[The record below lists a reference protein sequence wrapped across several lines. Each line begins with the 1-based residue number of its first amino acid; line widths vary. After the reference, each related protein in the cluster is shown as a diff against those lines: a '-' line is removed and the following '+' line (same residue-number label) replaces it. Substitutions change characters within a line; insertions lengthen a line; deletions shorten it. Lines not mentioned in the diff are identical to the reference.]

1 MSAIACGARSKRESR
16 SASGSVQ
23 NWVSFA
29 GLTARSRA
37 SSMHCV
43 ASGRR
48 WPRPSAASWT
58 CWGSSSDRWPTSR
71 TASRRSSPSLSVRR
85 GGTSRSR
92 RLATDDARRQV
103 EPEGSSPSPNRA
115 DGVSWVHKLAGRASV
130 PYDAG
135 MERTT
140 SRRPRRGG
148 GAKASPAGVAP
159 TRTELTVAPA
169 VEIELLVPGEPPE
182 PSFAARVPPP
192 APERRR
198 PTTRHAIFF
207 DVENTSHPAHIERV
221 IERLAIDHLGRSTEF
236 VAVRNW
242 RVIAPETARLLARH
256 GAQLVHSAPSTGVR
270 DWSDLRIAVS
280 AGVWLGSGRPG
291 DLIEIISDDRAFDAV
306 GDVAA
311 VLGVEYRRL
320 SYRGLTG
327 LAAASEEAPTTEAQ
341 APREGRGRRGGRGRR
356 RSGRGGRS
364 RFDQGARGPTPPRGG
379 SPSQPP
385 PARAPEPARVQPDAD
400 AHTAPHDELV
410 EVVRELADHAPNG
423 AVLIDTLA
431 RALKERGF
439 SRPPGSPRLIT
450 RLRRIRQLQVSQTGR
465 ITLADGGRAAATPAD
480 ESPLADAEVEA
491 AEVDLVAAAEEATPG
506 NEVSPAP
513 DAPQRSRRR
522 RRRGGRGRGRGR
534 GGSVGGAPNRAY
546 L

>member
-1 MSAIACGARSKRESR
+1 MAKKKR
-16 SASGSVQ
+16 
-23 NWVSFA
+23 
-29 GLTARSRA
+29 
-37 SSMHCV
+37 
-43 ASGRR
+43 
-48 WPRPSAASWT
+48 
-58 CWGSSSDRWPTSR
+58 PTPSR
-71 TASRRSSPSLSVRR
+71 TRKPVKTTRKS
-85 GGTSRSR
+85 TK
-92 RLATDDARRQV
+92 T
-103 EPEGSSPSPNRA
+103 RA
-115 DGVSWVHKLAGRASV
+115 
-130 PYDAG
+130 
-135 MERTT
+135 
-140 SRRPRRGG
+140 
-148 GAKASPAGVAP
+148 AP
-159 TRTELTVAPA
+159 PPKETVAPETTALA
-169 VEIELLVPGEPPE
+169 VRTATPE
-182 PSFAARVPPP
+182 RVFAGRVRPP
-192 APERRR
+192 APPSPLPTGRR
-198 PTTRHAIFF
+198 AIFV
-207 DVENTSHPAHIERV
+207 DVENSSRADHIGRV
-221 IERLAIDHLGRSTEF
+221 LDHLAIDRADRRVDLI
-236 VAVRNW
+236 AVGNW
-242 RVIAPETARLLARH
+242 RVIGADSARLLARR

-327 LAAASEEAPTTEAQ
+327 LAAASEEAPAPEAQ

-364 RFDQGARGPTPPRGG
+364 RFDQGARGSTPPRGG
-379 SPSQPP
+379 SPSQPS

-534 GGSVGGAPNRAY
+534 GGGGAGGTAEPVPAPA
-546 L
+546 

>member
-1 MSAIACGARSKRESR
+1 MAKKKR
-16 SASGSVQ
+16 
-23 NWVSFA
+23 
-29 GLTARSRA
+29 
-37 SSMHCV
+37 
-43 ASGRR
+43 
-48 WPRPSAASWT
+48 
-58 CWGSSSDRWPTSR
+58 PTPSR
-71 TASRRSSPSLSVRR
+71 TRKPVKTTRKSTKTRAAPPPKE
-85 GGTSRSR
+85 T
-92 RLATDDARRQV
+92 V
-103 EPEGSSPSPNRA
+103 EPETTALALRTATPER
-115 DGVSWVHKLAGRASV
+115 VLAGRV
-130 PYDAG
+130 
-135 MERTT
+135 R
-140 SRRPRRGG
+140 
-148 GAKASPAGVAP
+148 
-159 TRTELTVAPA
+159 
-169 VEIELLVPGEPPE
+169 
-182 PSFAARVPPP
+182 PP
-192 APERRR
+192 APPSPLPTGRR
-198 PTTRHAIFF
+198 AIFV
-207 DVENTSHPAHIERV
+207 DVENSSRADHIGRV
-221 IERLAIDHLGRSTEF
+221 LDHLAIDRADRRVDLI
-236 VAVRNW
+236 AVGNW
-242 RVIAPETARLLARH
+242 RVIGADSARLLARR

-327 LAAASEEAPTTEAQ
+327 LAAASEEAPAPEAQ
-341 APREGRGRRGGRGRR
+341 APREGRGGRRGGRGRR

-379 SPSQPP
+379 SPSQPS
-385 PARAPEPARVQPDAD
+385 PARAPEPARVPPDAD

-513 DAPQRSRRR
+513 DAPPRSRRRR
-522 RRRGGRGRGRGR
+522 RRRGGRGRGRG
-534 GGSVGGAPNRAY
+534 GGGAGGTAEPVPAPA
-546 L
+546 

>member
-1 MSAIACGARSKRESR
+1 MAKPKRAAKQTKKPTR
-16 SASGSVQ
+16 NPAPKP
-23 NWVSFA
+23 
-29 GLTARSRA
+29 T
-37 SSMHCV
+37 
-43 ASGRR
+43 
-48 WPRPSAASWT
+48 RP
-58 CWGSSSDRWPTSR
+58 R
-71 TASRRSSPSLSVRR
+71 TA
-85 GGTSRSR
+85 
-92 RLATDDARRQV
+92 A
-103 EPEGSSPSPNRA
+103 
-115 DGVSWVHKLAGRASV
+115 
-130 PYDAG
+130 
-135 MERTT
+135 
-140 SRRPRRGG
+140 
-148 GAKASPAGVAP
+148 AP
-159 TRTELTVAPA
+159 TPA
-169 VEIELLVPGEPPE
+169 EAPE
-182 PSFAARVPPP
+182 PVSTLPALRTATPERGFAARVKPP
-192 APERRR
+192 APSPPLPTGRR
-198 PTTRHAIFF
+198 AIFV
-207 DVENTSHPAHIERV
+207 DVENSSRADHIGRV
-221 IERLAIDHLGRSTEF
+221 LDHLAIDRADRRVDLI
-236 VAVRNW
+236 AVGNW
-242 RVIAPETARLLARH
+242 RVIGADSARLLARR
-256 GAQLVHSAPSTGVR
+256 GDQLVHSAPSTGVR

-327 LAAASEEAPTTEAQ
+327 LAAASEEAPATEAQ

>member
-1 MSAIACGARSKRESR
+1 MAKKKR
-16 SASGSVQ
+16 SA
-23 NWVSFA
+23 
-29 GLTARSRA
+29 
-37 SSMHCV
+37 
-43 ASGRR
+43 
-48 WPRPSAASWT
+48 P
-58 CWGSSSDRWPTSR
+58 SR
-71 TASRRSSPSLSVRR
+71 TRKPVKTTRKSTKTRAAPPPKE
-85 GGTSRSR
+85 T
-92 RLATDDARRQV
+92 V
-103 EPEGSSPSPNRA
+103 EPETTALAVRTATPER
-115 DGVSWVHKLAGRASV
+115 VFAGRV
-130 PYDAG
+130 
-135 MERTT
+135 R
-140 SRRPRRGG
+140 
-148 GAKASPAGVAP
+148 
-159 TRTELTVAPA
+159 
-169 VEIELLVPGEPPE
+169 
-182 PSFAARVPPP
+182 PP
-192 APERRR
+192 APPSPLPTGRR
-198 PTTRHAIFF
+198 AIFV
-207 DVENTSHPAHIERV
+207 DVENSSRADHIGRV
-221 IERLAIDHLGRSTEF
+221 LDHLAIDRADRRVDLI
-236 VAVRNW
+236 AVGNW
-242 RVIAPETARLLARH
+242 RVIGADSARLLARR
-256 GAQLVHSAPSTGVR
+256 GAQLVHSAPSTGVK

-327 LAAASEEAPTTEAQ
+327 LAAASEEAPATEAQ

-534 GGSVGGAPNRAY
+534 GGGAAGGPAEPVPAPA
-546 L
+546 

>member
-1 MSAIACGARSKRESR
+1 MAKKKR
-16 SASGSVQ
+16 
-23 NWVSFA
+23 
-29 GLTARSRA
+29 
-37 SSMHCV
+37 
-43 ASGRR
+43 
-48 WPRPSAASWT
+48 
-58 CWGSSSDRWPTSR
+58 PTPSR
-71 TASRRSSPSLSVRR
+71 TRKPVKTTRKSPKTRAAPPPKE
-85 GGTSRSR
+85 T
-92 RLATDDARRQV
+92 V
-103 EPEGSSPSPNRA
+103 EPETTALAVRTATPER
-115 DGVSWVHKLAGRASV
+115 VFAGRV
-130 PYDAG
+130 
-135 MERTT
+135 R
-140 SRRPRRGG
+140 
-148 GAKASPAGVAP
+148 
-159 TRTELTVAPA
+159 
-169 VEIELLVPGEPPE
+169 
-182 PSFAARVPPP
+182 PP
-192 APERRR
+192 APPSPLPTGRR
-198 PTTRHAIFF
+198 AIFV
-207 DVENTSHPAHIERV
+207 DVENSSRADHIGRV
-221 IERLAIDHLGRSTEF
+221 LDHLAIDRADRRVDLI
-236 VAVRNW
+236 AVGNW
-242 RVIAPETARLLARH
+242 RVIGADSARLLARR

-534 GGSVGGAPNRAY
+534 GGGGAGGTAEPVPAPA
-546 L
+546 

>member
-1 MSAIACGARSKRESR
+1 MAKKKR
-16 SASGSVQ
+16 
-23 NWVSFA
+23 
-29 GLTARSRA
+29 
-37 SSMHCV
+37 
-43 ASGRR
+43 
-48 WPRPSAASWT
+48 
-58 CWGSSSDRWPTSR
+58 PTPSR
-71 TASRRSSPSLSVRR
+71 TRKPVKTTRKSPKTRAAPPPKE
-85 GGTSRSR
+85 T
-92 RLATDDARRQV
+92 V
-103 EPEGSSPSPNRA
+103 EPETTALAVRTATPER
-115 DGVSWVHKLAGRASV
+115 VFAGRV
-130 PYDAG
+130 
-135 MERTT
+135 R
-140 SRRPRRGG
+140 
-148 GAKASPAGVAP
+148 
-159 TRTELTVAPA
+159 
-169 VEIELLVPGEPPE
+169 
-182 PSFAARVPPP
+182 PP
-192 APERRR
+192 APPSPLPTGRR
-198 PTTRHAIFF
+198 AIFV
-207 DVENTSHPAHIERV
+207 DVENSSRADHIGRV
-221 IERLAIDHLGRSTEF
+221 LDHLAIDRADRRVDLI
-236 VAVRNW
+236 AVGNW
-242 RVIAPETARLLARH
+242 RVIGADSARLLARR

-327 LAAASEEAPTTEAQ
+327 LAAASEEAPATEAQ

-379 SPSQPP
+379 SPSQPS

-534 GGSVGGAPNRAY
+534 GGGGAGGTAEPVPAPA
-546 L
+546 

>member
-1 MSAIACGARSKRESR
+1 MAKKKRSTPSR
-16 SASGSVQ
+16 TRKAVK
-23 NWVSFA
+23 
-29 GLTARSRA
+29 
-37 SSMHCV
+37 
-43 ASGRR
+43 
-48 WPRPSAASWT
+48 
-58 CWGSSSDRWPTSR
+58 TSR
-71 TASRRSSPSLSVRR
+71 KSTKTRAAPPPKE
-85 GGTSRSR
+85 T
-92 RLATDDARRQV
+92 V
-103 EPEGSSPSPNRA
+103 EPETTALAVRTATPER
-115 DGVSWVHKLAGRASV
+115 VFAGRV
-130 PYDAG
+130 
-135 MERTT
+135 R
-140 SRRPRRGG
+140 
-148 GAKASPAGVAP
+148 
-159 TRTELTVAPA
+159 
-169 VEIELLVPGEPPE
+169 
-182 PSFAARVPPP
+182 PP
-192 APERRR
+192 APPSPLPTGRR
-198 PTTRHAIFF
+198 AIFV
-207 DVENTSHPAHIERV
+207 DVENSSRADHIGRV
-221 IERLAIDHLGRSTEF
+221 LDHLAIDRADRRVDLI
-236 VAVRNW
+236 AVGNW
-242 RVIAPETARLLARH
+242 RVIGADSARLLARR

-327 LAAASEEAPTTEAQ
+327 LAAASEEPPATEAQ

-364 RFDQGARGPTPPRGG
+364 RFDQGARGPTAPRGG

-385 PARAPEPARVQPDAD
+385 PARAPEPARVPPDAD

-450 RLRRIRQLQVSQTGR
+450 RLRRIRHLQVSQTGR

-480 ESPLADAEVEA
+480 ESPLADTEVEA
-491 AEVDLVAAAEEATPG
+491 VAAAEEATPG

-513 DAPQRSRRR
+513 DAPPRSRRRR
-522 RRRGGRGRGRGR
+522 RRRGGRGRGRG
-534 GGSVGGAPNRAY
+534 GGGAGGTAEPVPAPA
-546 L
+546 

>member
-1 MSAIACGARSKRESR
+1 MAKKKR
-16 SASGSVQ
+16 
-23 NWVSFA
+23 
-29 GLTARSRA
+29 
-37 SSMHCV
+37 
-43 ASGRR
+43 
-48 WPRPSAASWT
+48 
-58 CWGSSSDRWPTSR
+58 PTPSR
-71 TASRRSSPSLSVRR
+71 TRKPVKTTRKS
-85 GGTSRSR
+85 TK
-92 RLATDDARRQV
+92 T
-103 EPEGSSPSPNRA
+103 RA
-115 DGVSWVHKLAGRASV
+115 
-130 PYDAG
+130 
-135 MERTT
+135 
-140 SRRPRRGG
+140 
-148 GAKASPAGVAP
+148 AP
-159 TRTELTVAPA
+159 PPKETVAPETTALA
-169 VEIELLVPGEPPE
+169 VRTATPE
-182 PSFAARVPPP
+182 RVFAGRVRPP
-192 APERRR
+192 APPPPLPTGRR
-198 PTTRHAIFF
+198 AIFV
-207 DVENTSHPAHIERV
+207 DVENSSRADHIGRV
-221 IERLAIDHLGRSTEF
+221 LDHLAIDRADRRVDLI
-236 VAVRNW
+236 AVGNW
-242 RVIAPETARLLARH
+242 RVIGADSARLLARR

-327 LAAASEEAPTTEAQ
+327 LAAASEEPPATEAQ

-385 PARAPEPARVQPDAD
+385 AARAPEPARVQPDAD

-534 GGSVGGAPNRAY
+534 GGGGAGGTAEPVPAPA
-546 L
+546 